1 MMNNL
6 DVERLLQECR
16 GELASIKA
24 LLTGIGDA
32 ALPTPY
38 IKKYAII
45 RATGSIESGFKQ
57 IIADRVDRDSHTQLK
72 NFVARKIRNSSC
84 NPRLDMIQG
93 MLTEFDEEWRA
104 RFDEK
109 IALADQPVLKGA
121 LTELV
126 KARNSFA
133 HGGAAELPI
142 DKTIQCFE
150 HACTVLVLLD
160 QTVHEAAEG
169 GT

>member
-1 MMNNL
+1 MNNI
-6 DVERLLQECR
+6 DVMRLLQECR
-16 GELASIKA
+16 DELQSIKA

-32 ALPTPY
+32 ALPTAY

-45 RATGSIESGFKQ
+45 RATGSIEASFKQ
-57 IIADRVDRDSHTQLK
+57 IIADRVDRDSHLQLK
-72 NFVARKIRNSSC
+72 NFVARKIRNASC

-93 MLTEFDEEWRA
+93 MLSEFDENWRT

-121 LTELV
+121 LTGLV

-133 HGGAAELPI
+133 HGGAADLPI
-142 DKTIQCFE
+142 DETILYFE
-150 HACTVLVLLD
+150 HAYTVLVLLD
-160 QTVHEAAEG
+160 QTVHEAEDPA
-169 GT
+169 T